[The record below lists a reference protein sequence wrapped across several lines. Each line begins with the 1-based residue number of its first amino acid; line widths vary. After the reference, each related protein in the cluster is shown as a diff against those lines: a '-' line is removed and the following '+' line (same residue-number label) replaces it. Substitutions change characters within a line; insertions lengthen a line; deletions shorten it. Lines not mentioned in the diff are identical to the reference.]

1 MTNRRIL
8 ALLTVVFV
16 LIGSTAGAHEEEET
30 RDTRVLDDRFSIRLI
45 GGLVDLNTDVAA
57 GSSLGALIDLE
68 DVLGFDESIATF
80 GLEGMWRFSKNR
92 RHSLRLKFGNFNR
105 DAYKAVEGT
114 VPILDVEFLGEI
126 ASEFV
131 NQVGTLEYQY
141 SLVNH
146 DKTEAGISAG
156 LAFYRYELTLAGSI
170 MIDND
175 PDQSEFRKES
185 VGVIAPV
192 PAVGFY
198 INQALRPDLIL
209 EIRTSFI
216 DLELGEHNGRV
227 FSTWGIL
234 TCYFSR
240 HFGVGVG
247 LSGSDVLYDKNTGD
261 ERIKVELRQSSI
273 NLSLSAVF

>member
-1 MTNRRIL
+1 MNSHRIL
-8 ALLTVVFV
+8 VLLMAVIVVV
-16 LIGSTAGAHEEEET
+16 GSVADAQDREEA
-30 RDTRVLDDRFSIRLI
+30 RDTRVLDDRFSIRLL

-92 RHSLRLKFGNFNR
+92 RHGLRFKFGNFNR
-105 DAYKAVEGT
+105 DACKAVEGT
-114 VPILDVEFLGEI
+114 VPILDLDFLGEI
-126 ASEFV
+126 ASNFV

-156 LAFYRYELTLAGSI
+156 LAFYRYELELAGQI

-175 PDQSEFRKES
+175 PDQAEFRTES

-216 DLELGEHNGRV
+216 DLELGEHNGRI
-227 FSTWGIL
+227 FSTWGSL
-234 TCYFSR
+234 TWYFSR

-247 LSGSDVLYDKNTGD
+247 LSGSDVLYDKNSGS

-273 NLSLSAVF
+273 NFSLSAVF

>member
-8 ALLTVVFV
+8 ALLTVPIV